1 MWLQKEIRLEP
12 KSRGVHLVTAEVM
25 KQMAEIKQIEIGQL
39 HLFIKHTSA
48 SLALNENAD
57 PDVRT
62 DLEAYFN
69 YLAPENSPYF
79 KHTLEGS
86 DDMPAHIK
94 SVLVGSSLILP
105 IFKGR
110 LNIGV
115 WQGIYLCEHRNRA
128 SGRTLVITIHGQ
140 RGSDD

>member
-1 MWLQKEIRLEP
+1 MWLQKEIRLQP

-79 KHTLEGS
+79 KHTVEGS

>member
-1 MWLQKEIRLEP
+1 MWLQKEIRLQP

>member
-1 MWLQKEIRLEP
+1 MWLQKEIRLQP

-94 SVLVGSSLILP
+94 SVMVGSSLILP

-115 WQGIYLCEHRNRA
+115 WPGIYLCEHRNRA

>member
-1 MWLQKEIRLEP
+1 MWLQKEIRLQP

-25 KQMAEIKQIEIGQL
+25 KQMAEINQIEIGQL